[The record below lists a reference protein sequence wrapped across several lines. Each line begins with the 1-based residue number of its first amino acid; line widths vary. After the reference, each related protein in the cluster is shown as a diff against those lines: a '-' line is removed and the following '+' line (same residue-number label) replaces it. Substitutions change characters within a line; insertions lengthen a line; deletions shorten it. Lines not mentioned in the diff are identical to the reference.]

1 MSRTIKVKDI
11 DNYLVVKNKFHSL
24 VINNLRYNTLDD
36 NLTYSIIY
44 DFENRLQFPL
54 SEFYI
59 DSDTNTE
66 TLTYKDAIGCVIK
79 WNNDLDNLDN
89 MDLYQ
94 LTNKNSKRV
103 LCSMRVYDKYNNN
116 PIIQILAG
124 SEERVDLDIND
135 QFIITEVKD

>member
-11 DNYLVVKNKFHSL
+11 DNYLVVKNKFRSL
-24 VINNLRYNTLDD
+24 VVNSLRYDTLDD
-36 NLTYSIIY
+36 NLTYSIVY
-44 DFENRLQFPL
+44 DIENKLQFPL

-59 DSDTNTE
+59 NPDTNTE
-66 TLTYKDAIGCVIK
+66 TLTYKDAVGCVIK
-79 WNNDLDNLDN
+79 WNSDLDNLDN

-103 LCSMRVYDKYNNN
+103 LYSMRVYDTYNNN
-116 PIIQILAG
+116 HIIRILAG

>member
-24 VINNLRYNTLDD
+24 VVNSLRYDNLDD
-36 NLTYSIIY
+36 NLTYSIVY
-44 DFENRLQFPL
+44 DIENKLQFPL

-59 DSDTNTE
+59 NPDTNTE
-66 TLTYKDAIGCVIK
+66 TLTYKDAVGGVIK
-79 WNNDLDNLDN
+79 WNSDLDNLDN

-103 LCSMRVYDKYNNN
+103 LYSMRVYDTYNNN

>member
-1 MSRTIKVKDI
+1 MSQTIKVKDI

-24 VINNLRYNTLDD
+24 VVNNLRYDTLDD
-36 NLTYSIIY
+36 DLTYSIIY
-44 DFENRLQFPL
+44 DFENILQFPL

-59 DSDTNTE
+59 NSDTNTE
-66 TLTYKDAIGCVIK
+66 TLTYRDAIGGVIK

-94 LTNKNSKRV
+94 LVNKNNKKV
-103 LCSMRVYDKYNNN
+103 LYAMRVYDTYNNN

-124 SEERVDLDIND
+124 SEEKVDLDIND
-135 QFIITEVKD
+135 QFIITEVKE